1 MWLPVSW
8 SVNKWLLLFGN
19 VFFGSLLITLTFTN
33 VFPLD
38 PVNFLFFSFIGLL
51 FALYRPGWAFLLLI
65 GMLPYEHITIAPDGW
80 PLDLRPYQWLLVL
93 ILMALLIRVALK
105 RFPLE
110 KFVLNFWDKLLIV
123 FGVSAGVSALMSTDQ
138 MVALKISVIIF
149 SFLLLYFCCRLFV
162 RSVDDARM
170 LVPFILSSF
179 MVVACFAIVQ
189 NILFLSGWESLE
201 VMSGRPNATF
211 AEADWLGG
219 YLAVIIVGMCA
230 FIAFPFATIERV
242 ALKRLRFLFSFFLFV
257 GYVALLVSVSRSA
270 WLAAFV
276 GILFIVLYFGWQKN
290 VWRSIR
296 EWDSFGLRDSVSV
309 KLYIVAP
316 GLLALFVVSFF
327 HFTSFDLWD
336 RGKSVT
342 SGEQKITIACERLV
356 TLPEKIVSTEALAD
370 FGCVHIRLEE
380 KEVKQNVGAYVTE
393 VFRDDPNVHLR
404 QDIYKKSMA
413 FGREHWFAGIGFGVI
428 GQYLGTDERGVGL
441 NTSNLFLEI
450 WLGSGLMGIAAFG
463 MLWFGLGY
471 RWLSLGI
478 RQQNAG
484 ALIVGSVWIATTV
497 FNLFNAGLLLGWFFV
512 FLALLSVVL
521 PVNKTQ
527 TYE

>member
-1 MWLPVSW
+1 
-8 SVNKWLLLFGN
+8 
-19 VFFGSLLITLTFTN
+19 
-33 VFPLD
+33 
-38 PVNFLFFSFIGLL
+38 
-51 FALYRPGWAFLLLI
+51 
-65 GMLPYEHITIAPDGW
+65 
-80 PLDLRPYQWLLVL
+80 
-93 ILMALLIRVALK
+93 
-105 RFPLE
+105 
-110 KFVLNFWDKLLIV
+110 
-123 FGVSAGVSALMSTDQ
+123 
-138 MVALKISVIIF
+138 
-149 SFLLLYFCCRLFV
+149 
-162 RSVDDARM
+162 
-170 LVPFILSSF
+170 
-179 MVVACFAIVQ
+179 
-189 NILFLSGWESLE
+189 
-201 VMSGRPNATF
+201 
-211 AEADWLGG
+211 
-219 YLAVIIVGMCA
+219 
-230 FIAFPFATIERV
+230 
-242 ALKRLRFLFSFFLFV
+242 
-257 GYVALLVSVSRSA
+257 
-270 WLAAFV
+270 
-276 GILFIVLYFGWQKN
+276 
-290 VWRSIR
+290 
-296 EWDSFGLRDSVSV
+296 
-309 KLYIVAP
+309 
-316 GLLALFVVSFF
+316 
-327 HFTSFDLWD
+327 
-336 RGKSVT
+336 
-342 SGEQKITIACERLV
+342 
-356 TLPEKIVSTEALAD
+356 
-370 FGCVHIRLEE
+370 